1 MTHCQVI
8 DLEEELDAIIR
19 IIYKKLNRNIK
30 EIYIINST
38 VTTFNDP
45 IIKEYNN
52 IIFYF
57 VQFLPS
63 QYSYRNIDNETDGKI
78 IKNIK
83 LKISDS
89 YYRYNFIFDST
100 QKFYYKIKN

>member
-1 MTHCQVI
+1 MTYRQVI
-8 DLEEELDAIIR
+8 DLEEELDKIIK
-19 IIYKKLNRNIK
+19 IIYKELNKNVK
-30 EIYIINST
+30 EIYIVNSI
-38 VTTFNDP
+38 VTAFSDP

-52 IIFYF
+52 ITFYF

-63 QYSYRNIDNETDGKI
+63 QYSYRSIDNETDGKI
-78 IKNIK
+78 TKNIK

-89 YYRYNFIFDST
+89 NYRYNFTYDST

>member
-19 IIYKKLNRNIK
+19 IIYKELNKNIK
-30 EIYIINST
+30 EIYIVNSV
-38 VTTFNDP
+38 VTALRDP

-52 IIFYF
+52 ITFYF

-63 QYSYRNIDNETDGKI
+63 QYSYRNIDNETDGNI
-78 IKNIK
+78 IRDIK
-83 LKISDS
+83 LKVSDS
-89 YYRYNFIFDST
+89 YYRYNFTFDTT
-100 QKFYYKIKN
+100 QKFYYKIKK

>member
-19 IIYKKLNRNIK
+19 IIYKKLNRNTK

-52 IIFYF
+52 ITFYF